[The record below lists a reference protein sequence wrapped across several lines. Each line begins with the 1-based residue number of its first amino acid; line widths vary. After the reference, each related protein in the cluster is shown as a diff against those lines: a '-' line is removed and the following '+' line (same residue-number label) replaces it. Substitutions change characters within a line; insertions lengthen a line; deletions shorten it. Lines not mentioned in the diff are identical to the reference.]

1 MVEKFVD
8 KISSIKEPKI
18 SNQSLW
24 FKGPDRKFY
33 ATREGLEQAWNDY
46 YNKYYKLNKIDL
58 TDADR
63 KIGGP
68 EKMKFRQ
75 PDDELIGK
83 ELLKR
88 IRQLAGLTP
97 KELDMIRNFLNSVG
111 QSKKQESSN
120 PIDPLKP

>member
-24 FKGPDRKFY
+24 FKGPDGKFY

-58 TDADR
+58 TDTDR